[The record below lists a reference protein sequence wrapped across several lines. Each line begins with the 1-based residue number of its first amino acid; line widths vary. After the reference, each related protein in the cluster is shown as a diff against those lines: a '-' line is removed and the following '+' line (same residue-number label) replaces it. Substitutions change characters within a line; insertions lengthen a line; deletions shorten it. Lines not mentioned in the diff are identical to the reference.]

1 MHEISI
7 LIDLN
12 TIAFYQNDKYNQKAL
27 MKSAINVL
35 SKEYIDL
42 FQNNESNF
50 ILLACFLKSLQKIK
64 ENNLLRIAKV

>member
-50 ILLACFLKSLQKIK
+50 ILLACLLKSLQKIK